1 MNQTRLDEI
10 LKNFLNRII
19 LKKMSFVDEAVDV
32 KTHESDDSKKIT
44 MDIIFLLNREW
55 CDIMIHSEY
64 QEKIFS
70 GEPISVSELNK
81 YTINSAVYEQQM
93 MRDNI
98 VQFLQ
103 MIGTQVDFRKKTFNI
118 TYVINPN
125 SIKI

>member
-1 MNQTRLDEI
+1 
-10 LKNFLNRII
+10 
-19 LKKMSFVDEAVDV
+19 
-32 KTHESDDSKKIT
+32 
-44 MDIIFLLNREW
+44 
-55 CDIMIHSEY
+55 MIHSEY

-81 YTINSAVYEQQM
+81 YAINSAMYEQQM
-93 MRDNI
+93 MRDSI